1 MGFRLLALVLFGL
14 FCRPALAQHDT
25 SPASSDHPPQTAAP
39 TDAAS
44 STKESDPPV
53 AAPAAS
59 HPNLTPD
66 AKGNLSPDQMRELT
80 RVVAQN
86 YRENFRKQA
95 NYTFVERDVDRTMAG
110 DGHPKSTEIRT
121 YDVIE
126 IYGQKVWRL
135 IEKEDKPLDAKE
147 AAKEEE
153 KVQKIIDKHKGE
165 SEEDRKKREEKEE
178 KQREDTRKFV
188 TAIADSHD
196 FRLVGT
202 EIANGREAWVID
214 CEPRPGYE
222 IPDKDARF
230 VSKFRGRLWIDKQ
243 DMQLARVDLEAVD
256 TASVGWVLARI
267 HKGTRMT
274 YEQMRWNDEIWLP
287 KHMTFKFDAR
297 VALLKG
303 YNIDGE
309 KTYRDYKEFRSSSKI
324 IGIGQAEDP
333 PK

>member
-1 MGFRLLALVLFGL
+1 MGIRLLALSLSAL
-14 FCRPALAQHDT
+14 ICLPALAQQEA
-25 SPASSDHPPQTAAP
+25 PASSADHPAAQN
-39 TDAAS
+39 T
-44 STKESDPPV
+44 STKESDPPTD
-53 AAPAAS
+53 PAAS
-59 HPNLTPD
+59 AAHPDLTPD
-66 AKGNLSPDQMRELT
+66 IKGNLSPDQMRELT

-86 YRENFRKQA
+86 FRENFRKQA
-95 NYTFVERDVDRTMAG
+95 NYTFVQRDVDRTMSG
-110 DGHPKSTEIRT
+110 NGKVKSTEIRT

-126 IYGQKVWRL
+126 IYGEEVWRL
-135 IEKEDKPLDAKE
+135 IEKDDKPLDAKE

-153 KVQKIIDKHKGE
+153 KIQKIIDKHKGE
-165 SEEDRKKREEKEE
+165 SDEERKKREEKEE
-178 KQREDTRKFV
+178 KRREESRKFV

-196 FRLVGT
+196 FKLVGT
-202 EIANGREAWVID
+202 ETADGREMWVID

-222 IPDKDARF
+222 IPDKEARF

-243 DMQLARVDLEAVD
+243 DMQLAKVDVEAVD

-274 YEQMRWNDEIWLP
+274 YEQMRFNDEIWLP
-287 KHMTFKFDAR
+287 KHMTYKLDAR

-309 KTYRDYKEFRSSSKI
+309 QTYRDYKKFRSSSKI